1 MTKSLSMICALV
13 TTFIWG
19 TAFIA
24 QDTGMDHIGPLTF
37 NSARFVVGFLTILP
51 LALLFERKKIK
62 FEILSKSKLFI
73 KYLVFMGVSL
83 FLGTFLQQAALQY
96 TNTVSYT
103 HLTLPTNSGV

>member
-24 QDTGMDHIGPLTF
+24 QDTGMDNIGPLTF

-51 LALLFERKKIK
+51 IAILFERKKIRV
-62 FEILSKSKLFI
+62 EILSKSKLFI

-83 FLGTFLQQAALQY
+83 FLGTFLQQAALQL
-96 TNTVSYT
+96 SLI
-103 HLTLPTNSGV
+103 HI